1 MKHDIRMRLGTL
13 FTVMLLL
20 SMAFVPAV
28 SAATEK
34 PSEQQMPEEVK
45 HWIEENTINESMKLW
60 RQNQTEQWMQKH
72 SVNVTSTTIYRYE
85 KGYLEIKE
93 IYTGKDLENKVGI
106 NEFTKVRK
114 IPVDAKTIETI
125 YVDSETFSLKEGNEI
140 VLMTEITVVITSE
153 TDPFPWWNN
162 GYEYPQWTWSEDS
175 GFYDRE
181 DPINLAWEYTDKSTV
196 VSRILNQDWIDN
208 PYEYDQYVSDPEN
221 GWMLDDGVAD
231 DRYRI
236 NGGYHARL
244 WEMSNGDVVA
254 NAHHDSSFPHVADE
268 YEPAEDLVAGFFDN
282 DLTNWWVLYD
292 NCDLDNYVA
301 SPLNDEDATC
311 IYKVGS

>member
-1 MKHDIRMRLGTL
+1 
-13 FTVMLLL
+13 MLVAMVLL

-93 IYTGKDLENKVGI
+93 IYIGKDLENKVGI

-114 IPVDAKTIETI
+114 IPVDATTVETI
-125 YVDSETFSLKEGNEI
+125 SVDGETFSLEEGNEI
-140 VLMTEITVVITSE
+140 VLVTEITVIITSE
-153 TDPFPWWNN
+153 TDPFPWWNY

-175 GFYDRE
+175 GSYDRE
-181 DPINLAWEYTDKSTV
+181 DPINLAWECTDRSTV
-196 VSRILNQDWIDN
+196 KSRILDQDWTDVFY
-208 PYEYDQYVSDPEN
+208 PFEEKQYVSDPQN
-221 GWMLDDGVAD
+221 GWMLADGVAD
-231 DRYRI
+231 DLEREW
-236 NGGYHARL
+236 GGYHARL

-254 NAHHDSSFPHVADE
+254 NAHHDTRIPHRADE
-268 YEPAEDLVAGFFDN
+268 YEPAEDLVGGFFDN

-292 NCDLDNYVA
+292 NCELDNYVA
-301 SPLNDEDATC
+301 SPLNDGDATC
-311 IYKVGS
+311 IYGVGS